1 MSAPQEANTGRRAT
15 PLGLSH
21 AQTANSEMPVSKT
34 FVITG
39 ASDGIG
45 AAAARKAAALG
56 HRVIVVGR
64 NPEKTAAVAAEIG
77 EAYYAVDFSDLGAV
91 VALAEELTETLDHI
105 DVLANNAGGVF
116 TPRQV
121 SRDGIEKTLQVN
133 HLAGF
138 LLTHKLLPILT
149 ASKARVIQTSSMAAA
164 RGTIHFDDLQL
175 EHGYGEMRAYAQS
188 KLANV
193 LFTQELQR
201 RYGDTGLM
209 ATSFHPGVIGSNF
222 GSDGSRI
229 VKFFYQSGLA
239 QRVLPGSDLGAD
251 RLLWLALEP
260 ESAGWVP
267 GAFHTKN
274 AVSALSPDRVAE
286 ETAERVWRA
295 SEGLLRDW
303 L

>member
-1 MSAPQEANTGRRAT
+1 
-15 PLGLSH
+15 
-21 AQTANSEMPVSKT
+21 VSKT

-121 SRDGIEKTLQVN
+121 SGDGIEKNLQVN

-164 RGTIHFDDLQL
+164 RGTMRFDDLQFD
-175 EHGYGEMRAYAQS
+175 EGYGEMRAYAQS

-201 RYGDTGLM
+201 RYGDTGLV

-222 GSDGSRI
+222 GSDGSRVI
-229 VKFFYQSGLA
+229 RFFYQSGLA
-239 QRVLPGSDLGAD
+239 QRVLPGSELGAD

-260 ESAGWVP
+260 ETAGWVR

-274 AVSALSPDRVAE
+274 AVSMLPPDRVGDAA
-286 ETAERVWRA
+286 AERLWVESARI
-295 SEGLLRDW
+295 LKQW